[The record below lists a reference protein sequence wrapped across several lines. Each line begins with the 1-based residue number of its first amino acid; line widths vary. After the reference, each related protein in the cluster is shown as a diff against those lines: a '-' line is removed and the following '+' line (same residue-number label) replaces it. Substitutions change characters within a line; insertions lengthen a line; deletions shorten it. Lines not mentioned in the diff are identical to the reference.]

1 MSGRDAVRGV
11 SDHYGRADL
20 LEAIIAG
27 LRDAGVDHDA
37 LPPDDLAGVDQFH
50 IGGKAATL
58 DLARRAGLQGTARV
72 LDVGGGIGGTARTL
86 AAEYG
91 CAVTVLDL
99 TEEYCRVGERL
110 TELTRQSDRVAFRHG
125 SAVAMPF
132 ADASFDVAWTQ
143 HSSMNIAEKERLYAE
158 VYRVLRPGGTLVLH
172 EVLAGPRQPVH
183 FPVPWA
189 TEPSISFLRPP
200 DEIRA
205 IIGRL
210 GFTEREWTDTSQE
223 ARAWFRAGRAP
234 TRRPIGLHLL
244 LGATYSQTREN
255 QLRNLDEGRIVVIE
269 GVFRR

>member
-1 MSGRDAVRGV
+1 VDLDAV
-11 SDHYGRADL
+11 S
-20 LEAIIAG
+20 
-27 LRDAGVDHDA
+27 
-37 LPPDDLAGVDQFH
+37 PDDLAGVDQFH

-110 TELTRQSDRVAFRHG
+110 TESTRQGDRVAFRHG

-132 ADASFDVAWTQ
+132 ADASFDVTWTQ

-172 EVLAGPRQPVH
+172 EIMAGPRQPVH

-210 GFTEREWTDTSQE
+210 GFAEREWTDTSQE
-223 ARAWFRAGRAP
+223 ALDWFRARAAAP
-234 TRRPIGLHLL
+234 SRRPIGFHLL
-244 LGATYSQTREN
+244 LGPTYGQSQEN
-255 QLRNLDEGRIVVIE
+255 QVRNLDEGRIVVIE
-269 GVFRR
+269 AILNR